1 MHLNQIA
8 EKTSGLIMFL
18 LEVEKEPSTRHTHY
32 FKDYRRKF
40 FAFYKGIYNSSSN
53 SNFIDRL
60 RNTGSQSS
68 EFREALETVISNLRR
83 IGFPNVQPLELAVL
97 RASEDSD
104 DAIKIMADVRAYFQG
119 MCPGLSCS
127 GAEGFHRLT
136 PDVIFQWPT
145 SDSLTMY
152 PRRSMSSLC

>member
-1 MHLNQIA
+1 MHLDRIA
-8 EKTSGLIMFL
+8 QETSSLIKFL

-53 SNFIDRL
+53 SNFIGRL
-60 RNTGSQSS
+60 RSTGYQSS
-68 EFREALETVISNLRR
+68 EFREALETVISNLRK
-83 IGFPNVQPLELAVL
+83 IGFHNVQPIELAVL

-119 MCPGLSCS
+119 M
-127 GAEGFHRLT
+127 
-136 PDVIFQWPT
+136 
-145 SDSLTMY
+145 
-152 PRRSMSSLC
+152 